1 VGQLDQNRDNRRF
14 IGQIDELAVYPRA
27 LSDQEIRRRYELL
40 RAPPKKTNAS

>member
-27 LSDQEIRRRYELL
+27 LSDQEVRRRYELL
-40 RAPPKKTNAS
+40 RAPLKRTNAS